1 MVRGRGSPSPEGRLQ
16 EQVTASHR
24 FLRAEGPDVRRETM
38 KELEDALE
46 EIEED
51 LVNAWAGYTRGE
63 VPHTEIARLNCRK
76 TATELA
82 LRHAYCEGSQK

>member
-1 MVRGRGSPSPEGRLQ
+1 
-16 EQVTASHR
+16 
-24 FLRAEGPDVRRETM
+24 M